1 MSAGPDAAERDQAR
15 TARLLFDA
23 ELAAGTL
30 APDALQSTA
39 VRSATRVRA
48 IPPRAL
54 RIAQQ
59 LRYKLGGLD
68 FESGVVTP
76 LLAARRATLGR
87 SGAAEPRFII
97 RVDEFPHYLAW
108 DQPER
113 FGTAAFERF
122 HEIMAGARVPYLLAV
137 LPRVSRQPLS
147 PAADGSRPLD
157 DGEVAMLRRLS
168 AAGIGLALH
177 GRDHRTRSASP
188 RRHSEL
194 CGLSLAQTDQLL
206 TDALAELAP
215 HAIHP
220 WVFVPPYNRFDA
232 EQFEVLARRFHVV
245 CGGPESIGTL
255 GFHSSPQWRGQA
267 VYLPSY
273 APLYGTAAEILPAVE
288 RAIERGD
295 GLWLP
300 VVLHWGWERDA
311 GWEELERLV
320 ERVAPYAAS
329 WQSFHDAIERSRAG
343 APDEDAPEGDA
354 PDEDGPEGGA
364 PDEDAPEGNGP
375 AGEAP
380 DR

>member
-1 MSAGPDAAERDQAR
+1 MSAGPNPTGEDQAR

-30 APDALQSTA
+30 AHDALASDA

-48 IPPRAL
+48 VPVRAL
-54 RIAQQ
+54 RVAQQ

-76 LLAARRATLGR
+76 LLAARRATLGD

-113 FGTAAFERF
+113 YGTASFERF
-122 HEIMAGARVPYLLAV
+122 HEIMLRAGVPYLVAV
-137 LPRVSRQPLS
+137 PPRVSRRPLS
-147 PAADGSRPLD
+147 PAAHGSRPLD
-157 DGEVAMLRRLS
+157 DGELAMLRRL
-168 AAGIGLALH
+168 AGEGVCLALH

-194 CGLSLAQTDQLL
+194 CGLSQAQTEELL
-206 TDALAELAP
+206 ADALGELAP
-215 HAIHP
+215 HGIDP

-232 EQFEVLARRFHVV
+232 DQLQLLARRFQVV

-255 GFHSSPQWRGQA
+255 GFHSSPQWRAQA

-273 APLYGTAAEILPAVE
+273 APLYGTAAGVLPAVE
-288 RAIERGD
+288 RAIERRD

-311 GWEELERLV
+311 GWGELERLAD
-320 ERVAPYAAS
+320 RIAPFAAS
-329 WQSFHDAIERSRAG
+329 WPDFHDAIERSRG
-343 APDEDAPEGDA
+343 DAPEQEA
-354 PDEDGPEGGA
+354 PVQGA
-364 PDEDAPEGNGP
+364 PA
-375 AGEAP
+375 
-380 DR
+380 R